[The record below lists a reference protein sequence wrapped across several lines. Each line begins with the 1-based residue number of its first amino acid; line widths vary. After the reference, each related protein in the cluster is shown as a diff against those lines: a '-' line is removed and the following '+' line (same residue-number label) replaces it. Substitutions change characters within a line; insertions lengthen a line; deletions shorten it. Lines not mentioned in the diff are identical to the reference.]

1 MKKNICLLLLFVAA
15 NLMAQAQLLTGNVWD
30 VENKG
35 VPYATVRLL
44 TNDSVFVQGTTTDS
58 LGVFQIEPSPKA
70 KILYVSSVG
79 YHPYC
84 MNIGEQNTSFNIV
97 LETDNVFWVK

>member
-1 MKKNICLLLLFVAA
+1 MKKKFCLFLLLVAV
-15 NLMAQAQLLTGNVWD
+15 NLMAHAQKLTGNVWD
-30 VENKG
+30 AEHRG
-35 VPYATVRLL
+35 LPYATVRLL
-44 TNDSVFVQGTTTDS
+44 TNDSVFVQGTITDS
-58 LGVFQIEPSPKA
+58 LGVFQIESSPKA